1 VRADNPPAVP
11 TPRDTQDADSIAPAV
26 RTIASLTLL
35 SRIGGLARD
44 LVTARVFQD
53 SLAGSAFAAAF
64 AIPNLF
70 RRMLGEGALAGAF
83 LPEYTRALRDGPATA
98 HALLRWTL
106 VRLLALTSLLTIA
119 GEVLLFVLLAALD
132 DPNRAFSLR
141 LIMVMLPLMPM
152 VCLTAILAA
161 ALQAHGRFAPGAA
174 APIILNICIIVG
186 ASLHFFVPR
195 LSPRASAYA
204 IGIAAIAA
212 GMAQLAWC
220 GTELRRRTPAATS
233 GADAEPHARRVLTRF
248 VPVALGMGTMQ
259 INALLD
265 TVIAMWPTWIGP
277 TMLLWPVPLDE
288 RSNAVL
294 SYTQRLYQ
302 FPLGVFGIAVAT
314 AAFPALSRLRDRRE
328 DFFGALRTA
337 MGLSLFISLPA
348 SVGLLLVRDDLT
360 RVMFGGASGFS
371 EDGLARAG
379 TVLAAYAIGV
389 WAYSLNHVLVR
400 ACYASGDTSTPTRLA
415 LASVGLNL
423 VLNLTLVWFLREAG
437 LALSTAISQVAQVG
451 ALFLVLRR
459 RGARLPDDV
468 ARYLGMS
475 VTMGIIVVGVL
486 MLAPE
491 QTSWSRSLIRLLLAV
506 AAGIITYG
514 VLSAWLA
521 PQTLRLLLHRTRIDA

>member
-1 VRADNPPAVP
+1 MRADNPPAVP
-11 TPRDTQDADSIAPAV
+11 PPRDTQDADSIAPAV

-70 RRMLGEGALAGAF
+70 RRLLGEGALAGAF
-83 LPEYTRALRDGPATA
+83 LPEYTSALRDGLPTA

-106 VRLLALTSLLTIA
+106 ARLLAVTSLLTIA
-119 GEVLLFVLLAALD
+119 GEVLLFVLLGTLD
-132 DPNRAFSLR
+132 DPHRVFSLR

-174 APIILNICIIVG
+174 APIILNICIIAG
-186 ASLHFFVPR
+186 ALLHFFGPR
-195 LSPRASAYA
+195 LDPRASAYA
-204 IGIAAIAA
+204 IGGAAIIA
-212 GMAQLAWC
+212 GVAQLAWC
-220 GTELRRRTPAATS
+220 GAALRRRMPSATPP
-233 GADAEPHARRVLTRF
+233 ADAGPHARAVLTRF
-248 VPVALGMGTMQ
+248 VPVAIGMGTMQ

-265 TVIAMWPTWIGP
+265 TVIAMWPTWVGP

-328 DFFGALRTA
+328 DFFDALRTA
-337 MGLSLFISLPA
+337 MGLSLFIALPA
-348 SVGLLLVRDDLT
+348 SVGLLLVREDLT
-360 RVMFGGASGFS
+360 RVMFGGVSGFS
-371 EDGLARAG
+371 DDGLARASA
-379 TVLAAYAIGV
+379 VLAAYAVGV

-400 ACYASGDTSTPTRLA
+400 ACYASGDTSTPTRVA

-423 VLNLTLVWFLREAG
+423 LSNLTLVWFLREAG

-451 ALFLVLRR
+451 VLFFVLRR
-459 RGARLPDDV
+459 RGARLP
-468 ARYLGMS
+468 AHTTRFLGMS
-475 VTMGIIVVGVL
+475 VAMGAVVLGSL
-486 MLAPE
+486 TLGPE

-506 AAGIITYG
+506 AAGIIAY
-514 VLSAWLA
+514 VSMSAWLA
-521 PQTLRLLLHRTRIDA
+521 PQTLRLLLHRTREDA